1 MITKASI
8 RRFLWR
14 HCYDLHNMIYREK
27 FSQEELKE
35 LIDIIEKGNRRN
47 NNPNKTLTTMK
58 KILVTMMALALT
70 IAVQAQRDTLSV
82 SKFTAIYRY
91 ECKTT
96 DADGQPVTDSM
107 YIAVQTSGGITKSFP
122 YDEYDRQKKGG
133 SRIADGYQAAQ
144 MHMATVFVN
153 HPEGKITS
161 QEMLYPYRYMTD
173 EPLEIQDWTLMDGQD
188 SICGYASLSATTK
201 YHGFTW
207 NVYYTEDVPAS
218 IGPWKLGG
226 LPGLITKAT
235 DAKGIHTFTLY
246 GFHQE
251 DTPIIFTQYVN
262 WIVPDGRGKFAAQ
275 RVDYQKMKASKFL
288 AYKKKVLGNS
298 RYVKNPTYYAA
309 DPMETFGYVENS
321 YNSAGGSVSSVAGV
335 VIISN
340 PHQYQPLELE

>member
-1 MITKASI
+1 MADSP
-8 RRFLWR
+8 
-14 HCYDLHNMIYREK
+14 CY
-27 FSQEELKE
+27 
-35 LIDIIEKGNRRN
+35 
-47 NNPNKTLTTMK
+47 TLTITPKHQTFMQ
-58 KILVTMMALALT
+58 KILVTMLALT
-70 IAVQAQRDTLSV
+70 LAIAAPAQRDTIGV
-82 SKFTAIYRY
+82 SRFTAIYRY

-122 YDEYDRQKKGG
+122 YDEYSRQKKGG
-133 SRIADGYQAAQ
+133 SRIADGYLAAQ

-173 EPLEIQDWTLMDGQD
+173 EPLEKQDWTLTDAQD
-188 SICGYASLSATTK
+188 SICGYACQSATAK
-201 YHGFTW
+201 YHGLTW
-207 NVYYTEDVPAS
+207 NVLYTEEVPAN

-262 WIVPDGRGKFAAQ
+262 WIAPDGHGKFAAQ
-275 RVDYQKMKASKFL
+275 RVDYQEMKASKFL
-288 AYKKKVLGNS
+288 AYKKKVLGNP
-298 RYVKNPTYYAA
+298 RYLKDPTYYAP
-309 DPMETFGYVENS
+309 DPMTAFGYVENS
-321 YNSAGGSVSSVAGV
+321 FNSSGDNVRSVAGV
-335 VIISN
+335 VLISN
-340 PHQYQPLELE
+340 PHKYQPLELK

>member
-1 MITKASI
+1 MADSP
-8 RRFLWR
+8 
-14 HCYDLHNMIYREK
+14 CY
-27 FSQEELKE
+27 
-35 LIDIIEKGNRRN
+35 
-47 NNPNKTLTTMK
+47 TLTITSKHQTIMQ
-58 KILVTMMALALT
+58 KILVTMMALTLT
-70 IAVQAQRDTLSV
+70 IAAQAQRDTIGV

-122 YDEYDRQKKGG
+122 YDEYSRQKKGG
-133 SRIADGYQAAQ
+133 SRIADGYLAAQ

-173 EPLEIQDWTLMDGQD
+173 EPLEKQDWTLTDAQD
-188 SICGYASLSATTK
+188 SICGYASQSATTK
-201 YHGFTW
+201 YHGLTW

-235 DAKGIHTFTLY
+235 DDKGIHTFTLY

-251 DTPIIFTQYVN
+251 DTPIIFTQYDN
-262 WIVPDGRGKFAAQ
+262 WIAPDGHGKFAAQ
-275 RVDYQKMKASKFL
+275 RVDYQEMKASKFL
-288 AYKKKVLGNS
+288 AYKKKVLGNP
-298 RYVKNPTYYAA
+298 RYLKDPTYYAP
-309 DPMETFGYVENS
+309 DPMTAFGYVENS
-321 YNSAGGSVSSVAGV
+321 FNSSGDNVRSVAGV
-335 VIISN
+335 VLISN
-340 PHQYQPLELE
+340 PHKYQPLELK

>member
-1 MITKASI
+1 MRK
-8 RRFLWR
+8 
-14 HCYDLHNMIYREK
+14 
-27 FSQEELKE
+27 
-35 LIDIIEKGNRRN
+35 II
-47 NNPNKTLTTMK
+47 
-58 KILVTMMALALT
+58 VTMMALVLT
-70 IAVQAQRDTLSV
+70 IAAQAQRDTIGV

-122 YDEYDRQKKGG
+122 YDEYSRQKKGG
-133 SRIADGYQAAQ
+133 SRIADGYLAAQ

-173 EPLEIQDWTLMDGQD
+173 EPLEKQDWTLTDTQD
-188 SICGYASLSATTK
+188 SICGYACQSATTK
-201 YHGFTW
+201 YHGLTW
-207 NVYYTEDVPAS
+207 NVYYTEGVPAG

-251 DTPIIFTQYVN
+251 ETPIIFTQYVT
-262 WIVPDGRGKFAAQ
+262 WIVPDGRGKFASQ
-275 RVDYQKMKASKFL
+275 RVDYQKKSATDFL
-288 AYKKKVLGNS
+288 AYKKKVLGNR
-298 RYVKNPTYYAA
+298 RYLKDPTYYAP
-309 DPMETFGYVENS
+309 DPMTTFGYVENS
-321 YNSAGGSVSSVAGV
+321 FSSSGDNIRSVAGV
-335 VIISN
+335 VLISN
-340 PHQYQPLELE
+340 PHQYQPLEME